1 MFLFFVVKEKG
12 PVVSYGRPLVYY
24 VVHIYI
30 RRLDSRLLESW
41 VTPPPWCRYEC
52 IHIAFSFN
60 CLLLPKT
67 RRFFLFNEKILLR
80 SSFLLQKYSFSFKLQ
95 TFCREILRFNTILSS
110 NVPFSPTFVSRFL
123 HYTLLYIGR
132 KKKKKLFRRNVINF
146 PTRRYLFR
154 EQVTERGKLILNTCP
169 FWNQQITR
177 SIIQI

>member
-24 VVHIYI
+24 VVHIHI

-110 NVPFSPTFVSRFL
+110 KSPFRPLFLPLLSPTPF
-123 HYTLLYIGR
+123 YIYGEKKKYFIIFREKR
-132 KKKKKLFRRNVINF
+132 KKYFA
-146 PTRRYLFR
+146 
-154 EQVTERGKLILNTCP
+154 EM
-169 FWNQQITR
+169 
-177 SIIQI
+177 